1 MAWDWYAVKTLYRA
15 EATGEPD
22 FTDAGF
28 DEQITLIEERV
39 VLFKARSSD
48 EAIRKA
54 EKEAHSYANNWK
66 LVNVYGQQVTGR
78 YLGSCDAYCLYDP
91 PANGIEV
98 FSATELWRGN
108 VADETLVDRKLGKKE
123 TTTTSR
129 KRYNFLQK
137 EFHER
142 YREERSRKTQKQLK
156 PGKA

>member
-1 MAWDWYAVKTLYRA
+1 MAWDWYAVKTLYRV
-15 EATGEPD
+15 EASGEPD
-22 FTDAGF
+22 FTDVGF

-39 VLFKARSSD
+39 VLFKARSFN

-54 EKEAHSYANNWK
+54 EKEAHSYAKNWK

-98 FSATELWRGN
+98 FSATELWSEN
-108 VADETLVDRKLGKKE
+108 VADETLIDRKLGKEEAK
-123 TTTTSR
+123 TKSR
-129 KRYNFLQK
+129 KRYKFFHK
-137 EFHER
+137 ELWER
-142 YREERSRKTQKQLK
+142 YREEQLRKAQKQLK